1 LICKEERVS
10 KPVNVLIVDDSAM
23 MRAIIRRA
31 VQLSGVEGLVHEAA
45 NGREALAVLEAT
57 PIDAMFT
64 DINMPVMSGPELL
77 RAMAGRDWDHIH
89 RIIVSTDGSDARRAE
104 VRDLNVAQ
112 YLEKPFAPEM
122 IRDVL
127 MGVSGDVAAR

>member
-1 LICKEERVS
+1 MS

-31 VQLSGVEGLVHEAA
+31 VVLSGIEGLVHEAA
-45 NGREALAVLEAT
+45 NGREALAVLEAA

-77 RAMAGRDWDHIH
+77 RAMATRDWDHIQ

-104 VRDLNVAQ
+104 VSGLKVAQ
-112 YLEKPFAPEM
+112 YVEKPFAPEM

-127 MGVSGDVAAR
+127 MGVSGDNTAS

>member
-1 LICKEERVS
+1 MS

-31 VQLSGVEGLVHEAA
+31 VVLSGVEGLVHEAA
-45 NGREALAVLEAT
+45 NGREALAVLEAA
-57 PIDAMFT
+57 PIDAVFT
-64 DINMPVMSGPELL
+64 DINMPVMNGPELL

-89 RIIVSTDGSDARRAE
+89 RIIVSTDGSEARREE
-104 VRDLNVAQ
+104 VRDLKVRM
-112 YLEKPFAPEM
+112 YVEKPFAPEM

-127 MGVSGDVAAR
+127 MGVCRDAGDC

>member
-1 LICKEERVS
+1 MS

-31 VQLSGVEGLVHEAA
+31 VVLSGVEGLVHEAA
-45 NGREALAVLEAT
+45 NGREALAVLEAA
-57 PIDAMFT
+57 PIDAVFT

-89 RIIVSTDGSDARRAE
+89 RIIVSTDGSDARREE
-104 VRDLNVAQ
+104 VRDLKVRM
-112 YLEKPFAPEM
+112 YVEKPFAPEM

-127 MGVSGDVAAR
+127 MGVCRDAGDR

>member
-1 LICKEERVS
+1 MVAT

-31 VQLSGVEGLVHEAA
+31 VVLSGIEGLVHEAG
-45 NGREALAVLEAT
+45 NGQEAMAILEAA

-89 RIIVSTDGSDARRAE
+89 RIIVSTDGSEARREE
-104 VRDLNVAQ
+104 VRDLKVRM
-112 YLEKPFAPEM
+112 YVEKPFSPEA

-127 MGVSGDVAAR
+127 LGVCNDDSRN

>member
-1 LICKEERVS
+1 MVS

-31 VQLSGVEGLVHEAA
+31 VTLSGIEGLVHEAA
-45 NGREALAVLEAT
+45 NGQEAMAVLETA
-57 PIDAMFT
+57 PIDAVFT

-89 RIIVSTDGSDARRAE
+89 RIIVSTDGSAARREE
-104 VRDLNVAQ
+104 VRDLKVRL
-112 YLEKPFAPEM
+112 YVEKPFSPEA

-127 MGVSGDVAAR
+127 LGVCGDDSRN

>member
-1 LICKEERVS
+1 VS

-31 VQLSGVEGLVHEAA
+31 VVLSGVEGLVHEAA
-45 NGREALAVLEAT
+45 NGREALAVLEAA

-77 RAMAGRDWDHIH
+77 RAMATRDWDHIQ

-104 VRDLNVAQ
+104 VRGLKVAQ
-112 YLEKPFAPEM
+112 YVEKPFAPEM

-127 MGVSGDVAAR
+127 MGVSGDNAGS

>member
-1 LICKEERVS
+1 VS

-31 VQLSGVEGLVHEAA
+31 VVLSGVEGLVHEAA
-45 NGREALAVLEAT
+45 NGREALAVLEAA
-57 PIDAMFT
+57 PIDAVFT

-77 RAMAGRDWDHIH
+77 QAMAVRDWDHIH

-104 VRDLNVAQ
+104 VRDLKVGK
-112 YLEKPFAPEM
+112 YVEKPFAPEM

-127 MGVSGDVAAR
+127 MGVCGDHAGR